1 MWADLFP
8 VGPEILAIL
17 VATALAAGWVD
28 AVVGGGGLIQLPAL
42 LIGLPATTSTPAVL
56 GTNKISSA
64 AGTLMSSLTYVRRIK
79 PDWRVLVPLV
89 VAALAGAAAGSSLAR
104 MIPKAYLTPIVL
116 VALVVVGGYTLF
128 KPTLGMHH
136 RPHPHGLGQWL
147 RSGGLGAIVG
157 LYDGLLGPG
166 TGSFFVI
173 GLVVLLGYGFL
184 ESSALAKLANL
195 VTNLSSIVVFGI
207 HGDLI
212 WAVGLAM
219 AAANLLGG
227 LVGARMAL
235 RHGNAFIRKVFLF
248 VIALLVVKLGYDT
261 VVQFLA

>member
-1 MWADLFP
+1 MWSDLIP
-8 VGPEILAIL
+8 VAPEILALL
-17 VATALAAGWVD
+17 VVAALAAGWID

-42 LIGLPATTSTPAVL
+42 LLGLPAATPTPMVL

-64 AGTLMSSLTYVRRIK
+64 AGTLMSSITYLKRIT
-79 PDWRVLVPLV
+79 PDWRVLVPLIV
-89 VAALAGAAAGSSLAR
+89 SALGGAAGGASLAR
-104 MIPKAYLTPIVL
+104 LIPKAYLTPIVL

-136 RPHPHGLGQWL
+136 HPHPRGLGQFL
-147 RSGGLGAIVG
+147 RAAGLGIGVG

-166 TGSFFVI
+166 TGTFFVI

-195 VTNLSSIVVFGI
+195 ATNLSSIIVFGV
-207 HGDLI
+207 HGEVV

-219 AAANLLGG
+219 AAANLIGG
-227 LVGARMAL
+227 LVGAKMAL
-235 RHGNAFIRKVFLF
+235 RRGNSFIRRVFLV
-248 VIALLVVKLGYDT
+248 VIAILVVKLGYDT
-261 VVQFLA
+261 VVQFLG